1 MEKKLTKI
9 MNRNRN
15 VLITSYVVEERET
28 DRETSTDGMDREMK
42 QKR

>member
-15 VLITSYVVEERET
+15 VLITRYVVEKRET
-28 DRETSTDGMDREMK
+28 DRETNTDGMDREIK
-42 QKR
+42 